1 MEKMTT
7 RPTDESLL
15 GLEDLRKSVH
25 DPELVPKFVYVTN
38 MPTPHREFNITLDRE
53 TAHRYLTLW
62 LSRMHGDDECS
73 DSVMVGD
80 LLDCKELLLELDGD
94 PDAKEIIESAKRRLR
109 ERPVITEGRR
119 AAR

>member
-15 GLEDLRKSVH
+15 GMEDLRKPV
-25 DPELVPKFVYVTN
+25 DDPKFVYVTN

-62 LSRMHGDDECS
+62 LRMHGDDEYS

-94 PDAKEIIESAKRRLR
+94 PGAKEIIESAKRRLR
-109 ERPVITEGRR
+109 ERP
-119 AAR
+119 